1 MIRVTVT
8 VTVYPSVYRHEG
20 YPVDVSYAYYVRV
33 QLFTRGVRFIIEQSY
48 IFQRMFSDFTACF
61 CYWQVLASFVYSARI
76 LRFQLIRFHLS
87 PTLEFLTHLQTVDS
101 KRYLLIY
108 HLHTLLHCVSWLQS
122 CPSFPRI
129 RSAFKI
135 YVQICGHILQS
146 WLS

>member
-1 MIRVTVT
+1 MIHVTVT

-101 KRYLLIY
+101 KRYLFNISPAY
-108 HLHTLLHCVSWLQS
+108 
-122 CPSFPRI
+122 
-129 RSAFKI
+129 AFALRLMALKLPI
-135 YVQICGHILQS
+135 ISTYQICL
-146 WLS
+146 